1 MEVAKI
7 NIELVSIVDFRKD
20 TLFKH
25 CIMQTMLIVFIL
37 ALSRLNVNQVVYP
50 IKREKLKVI

>member
-20 TLFKH
+20 TLFKY